1 MNYLFL
7 FVGLF
12 IGIVPLSSVE
22 VSEHEFHMSKCEI
35 AFNEEEKALQI
46 ILHLFIDDLEAALAE
61 EGITKMYICTDK
73 EHADAEKNMTNYL
86 QENFVLNVNG
96 ENVDYTFLGKEV
108 SEDLQAVWCYLEI
121 ENINSIKELKIKNQL
136 LTSLFDDQK
145 NIVSITSTAEGRKG
159 YFLFDKKTFE
169 DTVQF

>member
-1 MNYLFL
+1 MNYFFL
-7 FVGLF
+7 LVWILVGIF
-12 IGIVPLSSVE
+12 PLSPLE
-22 VSEHEFHMSKCEI
+22 VSDHEFHMSKCEI
-35 AFNEEEKALQI
+35 AFNEEEKAVQI
-46 ILHLFIDDLEAALAE
+46 ILHLFIDDLEAVLAE

-73 EHADAEKNMTNYL
+73 EHADAEKNMINYL
-86 QENFVLNVNG
+86 HENFVLEING
-96 ENVDYTFLGKEV
+96 ENLDYAFLGKEV

-121 ENINSIKELKIKNQL
+121 ENINTIEELKIKNQL

-145 NIVSITSTAEGRKG
+145 NIVSITSSAEGRKG